1 MLFKAAKTAGPI
13 YLGGAVSAVGN
24 FLATSLDDKVVVT
37 ELSSGSKLFEFKG
50 DGEQLTAMQITPD
63 ESLLIIASRSLQ
75 IHIYSLE
82 TGKLVKT
89 FHKAHESHIMTLE
102 VDPTSTLLAS
112 GGAEGAVKV
121 WDISGGFVTHN
132 LRGHGGIITC
142 LKFYGKL
149 GGSDWKLASGSD
161 DTKVRV
167 WDLVKSKCIKVLENH
182 MDVIRGVAFNSTG
195 EILLTAGRDKVVSIW
210 KNLELA
216 GTLAV
221 LEEVEAVGFTASGI
235 YTAVT
240 NGLVL
245 WSLATERIAEW
256 SFSHDEA
263 SVIDAVRISASQL
276 LIVLSDQ
283 TLIDMNLD
291 DGKSIECTRY
301 IAGNHGEII
310 DLAPTGSQLAVATN
324 SQDVRLVN
332 IDNPLEFKPLV
343 GHSDIVLAV
352 DVLGQWLVS
361 AGKDKTARLWD
372 LKTGECKIV
381 FGGHAGAVGAVALS
395 RVGKVPEFVITGS
408 QDLTVKKWDASGS
421 AEYTRKAHDKDIN
434 SLDVSHDNT
443 LFVTGSQDRTAKVWN
458 VETGE
463 VQGVLRGHR
472 RGIWNVKFAPEN
484 TVITGSGDKTV
495 RQWSLHDYTCLRTFE
510 GHLNSVLKVAVYGDY
525 FASAGG
531 DGLVKVWD
539 PKTNE
544 SVATLDNHE
553 EKVWSLT
560 VANGELISGGGDG
573 VITVWE
579 DFTEEEQARQEQER
593 EDQVEKQQELEN
605 CVRGNEWDRAIT
617 LALELNHPFRLLK
630 LFTEV
635 SNNREEGSITGLNDV
650 DTVLADL
657 DDKRLLKLLER
668 VRDWNTNGR
677 TSLIAQTVL
686 HAILRSRAPDQLNQS
701 NLLGILRQILPYT
714 QRHLNRNEELLEASY
729 ALDYALKE
737 MALHL

>member
-1 MLFKAAKTAGPI
+1 MLFKAATTAGPI
-13 YLGGAVSAVGN
+13 YLGGAVSAVDN
-24 FLATSLDDKVVVT
+24 YLATSSDTKVIVSD
-37 ELSSGSKLFEFKG
+37 LASGAIIHNIEG
-50 DGEQLTAMQITPD
+50 DGEQLTAVKITPD
-63 ESLLIIASRSLQ
+63 KSLLITASRSLQ

-82 TGKLVKT
+82 SGKLVKT

-149 GGSDWKLASGSD
+149 GGSDWRLASGSD

-182 MDVIRGVAFNSTG
+182 MDVIRGLAFNSTG

-221 LEEVEAVGFTASGI
+221 LDEVEAVGFTASGI

-240 NGLVL
+240 RGLKL
-245 WSLATERIAEW
+245 WSLSTEMTAEW
-256 SFSHDEA
+256 NLSHDESA
-263 SVIDAVRISASQL
+263 VTDAVRIDASHL
-276 LIVLSDQ
+276 LVVLSDQ
-283 TLIDMNLD
+283 TLVDIQLG
-291 DGKSIECTRY
+291 DGKSIEVSRF
-301 IAGNHGEII
+301 IGGNHGEII
-310 DLAPTGSQLAVATN
+310 DLAPARSMLAVATN
-324 SQDVRLVN
+324 SQDVRLVSL
-332 IDNPLEFKPLV
+332 DNPLEFQPLV
-343 GHSDIVLAV
+343 GHTDIVLAV

-361 AGKDKTARLWD
+361 AGKDKMARLWD

-381 FGGHAGAVGAVALS
+381 FSGHAGAVGAVAIS
-395 RVGKVPEFVITGS
+395 RVGKVPDFVITGS
-408 QDLTVKKWDASGS
+408 QDLTIKKWDASGN

-434 SLDVSHDNT
+434 SLDVSSNNS
-443 LFVTGSQDRTAKVWN
+443 LFVTGSQDRTAKVWS

-463 VQGVLRGHR
+463 VLGVLRGHR
-472 RGIWNVKFAPEN
+472 RGIWNVKFGPEN
-484 TVITGSGDKTV
+484 TVVTASGDKTV

-510 GHLNSVLKVAVYGDY
+510 GHLNSVLKVVIYGDY
-525 FASAGG
+525 IASAGG

-544 SVATLDNHE
+544 AVSTLDNHE

-560 VANGELISGGGDG
+560 VVDGQLVSGGGDG
-573 VITVWE
+573 VITVWQ
-579 DFTEEEQARQEQER
+579 DYTEEEQARQEQER
-593 EDQVEKQQELEN
+593 EDQIEKQQELEN
-605 CVRGNEWDRAIT
+605 SVRSEEWDRAIA

-635 SNNREEGSITGLNDV
+635 ANHQEAGSVTGLNDV
-650 DTVLADL
+650 DDVLAEL
-657 DDKRLLKLLER
+657 DDARLYKLLER
-668 VRDWNTNGR
+668 LRDWNTNGR
-677 TSLIAQTVL
+677 TSIIAQTVL
-686 HAILRSRAPDQLNQS
+686 HSILRRKGPQELSQS
-701 NLLGILRQILPYT
+701 KYLAIFRQIAPYT
-714 QRHLNRNEELLEASY
+714 QRHLNRNEELLESSY
-729 ALDYALKE
+729 AVDYALKE
-737 MALHL
+737 MSGHL